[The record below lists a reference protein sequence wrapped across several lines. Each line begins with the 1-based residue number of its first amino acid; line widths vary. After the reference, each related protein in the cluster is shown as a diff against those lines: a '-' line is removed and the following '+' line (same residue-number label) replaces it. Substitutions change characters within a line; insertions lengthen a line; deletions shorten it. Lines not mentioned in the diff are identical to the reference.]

1 MNRSLLRG
9 ILAVSLFAVVCSVGL
24 VAQPIQRLISYQ
36 GLLTQPSGLPLSDGN
51 YGLVLRLYDA
61 ESGGNLI
68 FEETQQVTVVKGL
81 FNVLIGSTTPLA
93 GVNFNQQLYLETAL
107 TGQAPFLPRTRLA
120 VVPYAIRAEW
130 ADLAGGLT
138 DDATGVVRSLNGGEG
153 HLTVKGENGIAV
165 TRTGDTIRVSF
176 TQLSGTIQEIT
187 SADNTIDVT
196 NPNGPSTDLGLAD
209 GAVTT
214 NKLANGAVTET
225 KLGDNA
231 VSTRTLLDA
240 SVTTPKIAPGV
251 IPTTLPPSGPAGGDL
266 TGTYPNPTIRTNA
279 VTSAKILD
287 GSVEESDLALW
298 SVTNT
303 KIADNAVTNTKIAD
317 GSVTNNKLTPT
328 GVVAGTYGAGLLVPR
343 IQVDDRGRLT
353 NVSVVPIPDLA
364 FTGPAGGDLTGTY
377 PNPTIAPLVVTNGK
391 IANNAIDGSKIAD
404 GSVTTSDIADG
415 TILASDIAPG
425 VIPTTLPPSGP
436 AGGVLSGNYPNP
448 NINSTQGTQLLNAI
462 NSSAVG
468 KLNDAFLNLSGV
480 TPGTYG
486 NGTTGLVPRFSVDQY
501 GRVTSVSEQ
510 AILSATPTGAAGGD
524 LSGTYPNPLIRTD
537 APIGSRIVDAIRND
551 YLAGDA
557 DINTANNVVVLDGS
571 GRLPAVN
578 GSQVNSLNANNISSG
593 ILPIARG
600 GTNSAGPLNNNRIM
614 ISSGGAI
621 VESSPIAAQQILI
634 GTGLGTLPQPGTI
647 TAGPGINV
655 AFSSPNFVISN
666 TYAKVLDGTMNDQ
679 TLRWD
684 AVNSQWIAN
693 SNVLASAGGN
703 LTVNG
708 NENVAGVLNVAGST
722 TLGSNAASVN
732 NIGTS
737 NNSTNSIGSG
747 SSTNYING
755 TTYVNSTN
763 SSTTFIG
770 NGSGTSTTVITA
782 GTNGNIQLHGVDTD
796 IAYAFLALDAGNNVR
811 QTSASGVAQEG
822 LFFQNGALRLGSPS
836 TTANP
841 FLQARNVNL
850 DVHRLTFTKLTGS
863 ASMFY
868 LDGGSG
874 EINAWGPTNVNIT
887 GANTTT
893 IGNPSARTTVGGQL
907 DPRGNITNEA
917 GTVRIVDQTEIVGT
931 TSINTTTSDNVA
943 IGNAV
948 GTGDQSISLSVGQ
961 GANGYLNL
969 KNIKPDPVPFEILTL
984 DAGDKVRVKSMGDMA
999 REGLFYQNGAFNLGT
1014 PGAHQN
1020 PFLQDRFISLDVHR
1034 LTFNRSAGTD
1044 PMMYME
1050 AQTNEL
1056 NITAITNIN
1065 TTGSDATTIGNPS
1078 SNTFIGGPIF
1088 FGGTASFGG
1097 DVAINGALDVD
1108 GATTLNN
1115 TLTVESNQA
1124 EHVMMI
1130 ENTNGSDGD
1139 GLLIRLGRTHG
1150 GWDGTDYLQIANPAT
1165 ILVGSTLN
1173 TVKGWLNG
1181 DSFQASDLWTIF
1193 PGSAIAGALGQL
1205 TNYIID
1211 EVNDGLNLPLQL
1223 VPNVEIVPYLEV
1235 VPHIE
1240 VVPEVTVFPGFSLG
1254 LPDPL
1259 PNINISSYKI
1269 GPYDIG
1275 PYSIGP
1281 YSIGPYSIPAIPNIP
1296 DNGLPTIEIPNFS
1309 GTSVTNSLTRE
1320 NHYVTFEDKDGR
1332 QTGAIKAESVNDWR
1346 DNTVLDDVYL
1356 TGLAAAFIGIDLLG
1370 AAVEGFSQIIELV
1383 DSYNKIGVA
1392 YESGNGD
1399 YAEWLERADV
1409 FERIGP
1415 GDVVGVR
1422 GGKISKNIEGAEQVM
1437 VVSHKPIVLGN
1448 MPEDA
1453 KRPRGNDVAFMGQV
1467 PVKVMGAVQTGD
1479 YIVATGT
1486 VKGYAIAVSPN
1497 NMKPEDHTKVVGRA
1511 WEASPAPGP
1520 KMVNT
1525 VIGVHN
1531 GDWVKVVKRL
1541 EDRQNA
1547 TDRKIKNIESKLK
1560 EVLGVEIEQEPSTV
1574 AP

>member
-1 MNRSLLRG
+1 MMRSLLRG
-9 ILAVSLFAVVCSVGL
+9 IAAIALCTMVGGTIVL
-24 VAQPIQRLISYQ
+24 AQPIQRLISYQ

-68 FEETQQVTVVKGL
+68 FEEQQQVTVVKGL
-81 FNVLIGSTTPLA
+81 FNVLIGSATPLA

-130 ADLAGGLT
+130 ADLAGGLA
-138 DDATGVVRSLNGGEG
+138 DDASGVVRSLNGAEG

-165 TRTGDTIRVSF
+165 TRDGDTIRIAF
-176 TQLSGTIQEIT
+176 TQLSGTIQQIT
-187 SADNTIDVT
+187 SVDNTINVT
-196 NPNGPSTDLGLAD
+196 NPNGPTTDVGLAN

-214 NKLANGAVTET
+214 AKLANGAVTES

-231 VSTRTLLDA
+231 VSTRTLVDA
-240 SVTTPKIAPGV
+240 SVTSPKIAPGV

-266 TGTYPNPTIRTNA
+266 SGTYPNPLIRTNA

-287 GSVEESDLALW
+287 GSVEESDLGLW

-303 KIADNAVTNTKIAD
+303 KIADNAVTNSKIAD
-317 GSVTNNKLTPT
+317 GSVTNMKLTPT

-353 NVSVVPIPDLA
+353 SVTQVPIPDLA

-377 PNPTIAPLVVTNGK
+377 PNPTIAPNAVTSGK
-391 IANNAIDGSKIAD
+391 IAPNAIDGSKIAD

-448 NINSTQGTQLLNAI
+448 NINNAQGTQLLNAI

-468 KLNDAFLNLSGV
+468 KLNDQFLNLSGV

-486 NGTTGLVPRFSVDQY
+486 NGATGLVPRFSVDQY

-510 AILSATPTGAAGGD
+510 AILSAVPTGAAGGD
-524 LSGTYPNPLIRTD
+524 LTGTYPNPLIRTD

-600 GTNSAGPLNNNRIM
+600 GTNSGTALNNNRIM
-614 ISSGGAI
+614 ISSAGAI
-621 VESSPIAAQQILI
+621 VESAPIAAQQILI
-634 GTGLGTLPQPGTI
+634 GTGLSTLPQPGTI

-666 TYAKVLDGTMNDQ
+666 TYAKVLDGTLNDQ

-693 SNVLASAGGN
+693 SNVLASASGN

-722 TLGSNAASVN
+722 TLGSNASSVN

-737 NNSTNSIGSG
+737 NNSINSIGSAT
-747 SSTNYING
+747 STNYING
-755 TTYVNSTN
+755 TTYVNSSN
-763 SSTTFIG
+763 NATTYIG

-782 GTNGNIQLHGVDTD
+782 GTNGNIQLVGVDSD
-796 IAYAFLALDAGNNVR
+796 IAFSFLALDAGNNVR
-811 QTSASGVAQEG
+811 QTSASGVAKEG
-822 LFFQNGALRLGSPS
+822 LFFQNGALRLGSAS

-841 FLQARNVNL
+841 FLEDRNVNL
-850 DVHRLTFTKLTGS
+850 DVHRLSFTKLSGS
-863 ASMFY
+863 TSMLY

-917 GTVRIVDQTEIVGT
+917 GSVRIVDNTEIVGVT
-931 TSINTTTSDNVA
+931 AVNTGTDDNVA

-961 GANGYLNL
+961 GANGNLNL
-969 KNIKPDPVPFEILTL
+969 KNIKNDPVPFEILTL
-984 DAGDKVRVKSMGDMA
+984 DAGDKVRVKSMADMA

-1020 PFLQDRFISLDVHR
+1020 PFPQDRFISLDVHR
-1034 LTFNRSAGTD
+1034 LTFNRAAGTD
-1044 PMMYME
+1044 PMMYLE

-1065 TTGSDATTIGNPS
+1065 TTGSDPTTIGNPS
-1078 SNTFIGGPIF
+1078 SNTYIGGPIF
-1088 FGGTASFGG
+1088 FGGAANFGG
-1097 DVAINGALDVD
+1097 DVDITGALNVD

-1115 TLTVESNQA
+1115 TLEVVSNEA
-1124 EHVMMI
+1124 EHVMLI
-1130 ENTNGSDGD
+1130 ENENGNDGD
-1139 GLLIRLGRTHG
+1139 GLLIKLGRTHG
-1150 GWDGTDYLQIANPAT
+1150 AWDGGAYLQVANPAT
-1165 ILVGSTLN
+1165 IIAGSTLDV
-1173 TVKGWLNG
+1173 VKGWLNG
-1181 DSFQASDLWTIF
+1181 ASFQTADLWSIF
-1193 PGSAIAGALGQL
+1193 PGAAIAGALAQI
-1205 TNYIID
+1205 TNSAINSINTQVDNYINPIFP
-1211 EVNDGLNLPLQL
+1211 GYTLNLPDIPQ
-1223 VPNVEIVPYLEV
+1223 IK
-1235 VPHIE
+1235 
-1240 VVPEVTVFPGFSLG
+1240 VPEWCIDFEVYEWCGGGWVLFNGVTI
-1254 LPDPL
+1254 PDVTIPE
-1259 PNINISSYKI
+1259 INI
-1269 GPYDIG
+1269 PD
-1275 PYSIGP
+1275 
-1281 YSIGPYSIPAIPNIP
+1281 IPNIP
-1296 DNGLPTIEIPNFS
+1296 SNGLPTIEVPNFS
-1309 GTSVTNSLTRE
+1309 FVSVPNSLTRE
-1320 NHYVTFEDKDGR
+1320 NHYVTFQDKDGR

-1346 DNTVLDDVYL
+1346 DNTVLDDIYL
-1356 TGLAAAFIGIDLLG
+1356 TNLATSFIGIDLLG
-1370 AAVEGFSQIIELV
+1370 AAVSGFTEIINLV
-1383 DSYNKIGVA
+1383 DSFNSIGVA

-1399 YAEWLERADV
+1399 YAEWLERENT

-1422 GGKISKNIEGAEQVM
+1422 GGKISKEIEGAEQVM

-1448 MPEDA
+1448 MPDAA
-1453 KRPRGNDVAFMGQV
+1453 KRPHGNDVAFMGQV
-1467 PVKVMGAVQTGD
+1467 PVKVMGSVQTGD

-1486 VKGYAIAVSPN
+1486 VKGYAIAVSPT

-1511 WEASPAPGP
+1511 WEASPSQGP

-1560 EVLGVEIEQEPSTV
+1560 EVLGVEIEQEASSV